1 MTQPAPPRLAV
12 VIPCFNEAANVA
24 PMVARLD
31 AALAGIAWE
40 AIFVDDDSP
49 DGTAV
54 RAKAIAATDPRVRCI
69 RRIRRRGLA
78 SACIEGILST
88 AAP

>member
-1 MTQPAPPRLAV
+1 MTSIALPRLCV

-31 AALAGIAWE
+31 ATLAGIAWE

-49 DGTAV
+49 DGTSAAV
-54 RAKAIAATDPRVRCI
+54 RAIAVQDS
-69 RRIRRRGLA
+69 RIRCLKRIGRRGLA
-78 SACIEGILST
+78 SACIEGLLAT
-88 AAP
+88 